1 MVNNEQMTMLPLLV
15 KQYHDRGISLN
26 VRDINGHSPLFVAA
40 IKGFRPIFNMLL
52 DAGSDM

>member
-1 MVNNEQMTMLPLLV
+1 MLPLLV